1 MGFKK
6 KLTILLAL
14 TGFLGAVYVAA
25 LVFDPERVNTRDA
38 SYRWLDPEL
47 AERADRIEI
56 SLPGGEG
63 LSLARNSGGW
73 FVSRGSAEYPAKES
87 RVEDLLRFFTSRE
100 AFPIRAN
107 SAASHERF
115 GLTEE
120 AASRIVIRGG
130 PTLLLDLLAGNGDA
144 LGRDL
149 YLRKSSQ
156 DEVRSGEDRI
166 SSYLNSAP
174 SSWYMLRL
182 FPETASLGIDT
193 VQQLAVS
200 LPPDSEGEAR
210 GSFTLRRDGGN
221 WVRED
226 GTALDN
232 LKVEGYIR
240 AIIEAEGEDFVP
252 DMKPEDSVF
261 SEGSITLSIGDGS
274 TRFIRLG
281 PSLESGSR
289 SAAVSG
295 SSYVYALAAWTVS
308 RIFRDPAE
316 FRTGTP

>member
-14 TGFLGAVYVAA
+14 TGLLAAVYVGA
-25 LVFDPERVNTRDA
+25 LIFDPERVNTRDA
-38 SYRWLDPEL
+38 SYRWLDPES

-56 SLPGGEG
+56 SRSGGEG
-63 LSLARNSGGW
+63 LTLVRNSGGW
-73 FVSRGSAEYPAKES
+73 FVSREGAEYPAKEA
-87 RVEDLLRFFTSRE
+87 RAEDLLRFFTTRAS
-100 AFPIRAN
+100 FPVRAN

-120 AASRIVIRGG
+120 AAARIVIRAG
-130 PTLLLDLLAGNGDA
+130 PGAPLLDLLAGNGDA

-149 YLRKSSQ
+149 YLRRNNQ

-182 FPETASLGIDT
+182 FPETGSLGVDT
-193 VQQLAVS
+193 VQRLTVT
-200 LPPDSEGEAR
+200 LPPDPEGGEA
-210 GSFTLRRDGGN
+210 GTFTLRRDGGN

-226 GTALDN
+226 GNGGTTLDN

-252 DMKPEDSVF
+252 DMADPVF
-261 SEGSITLSIGDGS
+261 TEGSITLSLGDGS

-281 PSLESGSR
+281 PVLESGSR
-289 SAAVSG
+289 SAEVSG
-295 SSYVYALAAWTVS
+295 SPYIYALAAWTVN
-308 RIFRDPAE
+308 RIFRDAAE
-316 FRTGTP
+316 FAP

>member
-1 MGFKK
+1 MGCRQQ
-6 KLTILLAL
+6 LTSLLSL
-14 TGFLGAVYVAA
+14 TGFLGAVYVGA
-25 LVFDPERVNTRDA
+25 LIFDPERVNTRDA
-38 SYRWLDPEL
+38 SYRWLDPES

-56 SLPGGEG
+56 SRSGGDA
-63 LSLARNSGGW
+63 LALVRNSGGW
-73 FVSRGSAEYPAKES
+73 FVSREGAEYPAKES
-87 RVEDLLRFFTSRE
+87 RVEDLLRFFTTRAS
-100 AFPIRAN
+100 FPVRAN

-120 AASRIVIRGG
+120 AAARIVIRGG
-130 PTLLLDLLAGNGDA
+130 PGVPLLDLLAGNGDA

-149 YLRKSSQ
+149 YLRRGGQ

-182 FPETASLGIDT
+182 FPETASLGVDT
-193 VQQLAVS
+193 VQRLAVVP
-200 LPPDSEGEAR
+200 PPDGEA
-210 GSFTLRRDGGN
+210 GAFTLRRDGGN

-226 GTALDN
+226 GDGAALDQ

-252 DMKPEDSVF
+252 DMAEPVF
-261 SEGSITLSIGDGS
+261 TEGSVTLSLGDGS

-281 PSLESGSR
+281 PVLESGNR
-289 SAAVSG
+289 SAEVSG
-295 SSYVYALAAWTVS
+295 SPYIYALAAWTVN
-308 RIFRDPAE
+308 RIFRDAAE
-316 FRTGTP
+316 FAP

>member
-14 TGFLGAVYVAA
+14 TGFLGAVYVGA
-25 LVFDPERVNTRDA
+25 LIFDPERVTTRDA
-38 SYRWLDPEL
+38 SYRWLDPAL

-56 SLPGGEG
+56 SRPGGEG
-63 LSLARNSGGW
+63 LTLVRNGGGW
-73 FVSRGSAEYPAKES
+73 FVSREGVEYPAKES
-87 RVEDLLRFFTSRE
+87 RVEDLLRFFTSR
-100 AFPIRAN
+100 ASFPVRAN

-115 GLTEE
+115 GLTED
-120 AASRIVIRGG
+120 AAARIVIRAG
-130 PTLLLDLLAGNGDA
+130 PGAPLLDLLAGNGDA

-182 FPETASLGIDT
+182 FPETGSLGVDT
-193 VQQLAVS
+193 VQRLTVA
-200 LPPDSEGEAR
+200 LPPGPDGGEA
-210 GSFTLRRDGGN
+210 GTFTLRRDGGN

-226 GTALDN
+226 GDGAALDN

-252 DMKPEDSVF
+252 DMAEAVF
-261 SEGSITLSIGDGS
+261 TEGSVTLFLGDGS
-274 TRFIRLG
+274 ARFIRLG
-281 PSLESGSR
+281 PVLESGSR
-289 SAAVSG
+289 SAEVSG
-295 SSYVYALAAWTVS
+295 SPYRYALAAWTVN
-308 RIFRDPAE
+308 RIFRDAAE
-316 FRTGTP
+316 FAP

>member
-1 MGFKK
+1 MGFKQ
-6 KLTILLAL
+6 KLTILLSL
-14 TGFLGAVYVAA
+14 TGFLGAVYVGA
-25 LVFDPERVNTRDA
+25 LIFDPERVNTRDA
-38 SYRWLDPEL
+38 SYRWLDPES

-56 SLPGGEG
+56 SRSGGEA
-63 LSLARNSGGW
+63 LALARNSGGW
-73 FVSRGSAEYPAKES
+73 FVSREGAEYPAKES
-87 RVEDLLRFFTSRE
+87 RVEDLLRFFTTRAS
-100 AFPIRAN
+100 FPVRAN

-120 AASRIVIRGG
+120 AAARIVIRGG
-130 PTLLLDLLAGNGDA
+130 PGVPLLDLLAGNGDA

-149 YLRKSSQ
+149 YLRRGGQ

-182 FPETASLGIDT
+182 FPETASLGVDT
-193 VQQLAVS
+193 VQRLVVVP
-200 LPPDSEGEAR
+200 PPDGEA
-210 GSFTLRRDGGN
+210 GAFTLRRDGGN

-226 GTALDN
+226 GDGAALDQ

-252 DMKPEDSVF
+252 DMAEPVF
-261 SEGSITLSIGDGS
+261 TEGSVTLSLGDGS

-281 PSLESGSR
+281 PVLESGNR
-289 SAAVSG
+289 SAEVSG
-295 SSYVYALAAWTVS
+295 SPYIYALAAWTVN
-308 RIFRDPAE
+308 RIFRDAAE
-316 FRTGTP
+316 FAP